1 MGEVTSERKESS
13 DGDGGVP
20 AEDQNLM
27 GDEDA
32 SLSSTD
38 LHDLINYLNDFDL
51 ERCENRTSNL
61 EDLFNDPNS
70 QSLESEVTPIEMH
83 NASQDLE
90 LEDFQNHPIYLP
102 PELEIPPNVF
112 SSQILELEVHPS
124 HPNSQ
129 LPPPSNKRQKT
140 SNEQR
145 KLEYERTM
153 IMEKRNNTVSHN
165 PSAFGKIINQGKPR
179 ISCHCPK
186 NKCSKRYCP
195 CYKAGVGCSDLC
207 HCKGCSNKYGPKN
220 KGASSTSNSSFSPR
234 ERALITTLSNNISLI
249 NERQLDGGFK
259 TLTHNNLYGSDT
271 NQQAVYGTPATNP
284 FDPPPIVQIAVVAQ
298 PGANPFAPSRNISQ
312 PHANQMAAT
321 TQPQVNLYTADQPQQ
336 QHMLMSPANSVAV
349 MNPFA
354 PSRNISQPHAN
365 QMAATTRP
373 QVNLYTADQPQQ
385 QNMLMSSANSFAA
398 LNPFAPSRN
407 ISQPHANQM
416 AATTQPQVNLYTADQ
431 PQQQHML
438 MSPANSVAVMNPFA
452 PSRNISQ
459 PHANQMAATTRPQV
473 NLYTADQPQQQNML
487 MSSANSFAAVNPFA
501 PSRNISQP
509 HVSQMAATTLP
520 QVNLYTA
527 DQPQQQHM
535 LMSPANSSAAASG
548 SSPMRLPPRFDQEV
562 NDIFQK
568 YRSRE

>member
-51 ERCENRTSNL
+51 ER
-61 EDLFNDPNS
+61 
-70 QSLESEVTPIEMH
+70 
-83 NASQDLE
+83 
-90 LEDFQNHPIYLP
+90 
-102 PELEIPPNVF
+102 
-112 SSQILELEVHPS
+112 
-124 HPNSQ
+124 
-129 LPPPSNKRQKT
+129 
-140 SNEQR
+140 
-145 KLEYERTM
+145 
-153 IMEKRNNTVSHN
+153 
-165 PSAFGKIINQGKPR
+165 
-179 ISCHCPK
+179 
-186 NKCSKRYCP
+186 
-195 CYKAGVGCSDLC
+195 
-207 HCKGCSNKYGPKN
+207 
-220 KGASSTSNSSFSPR
+220 ASSTSNSSFSPR

-336 QHMLMSPANSVAV
+336 QHMLMSP
-349 MNPFA
+349 
-354 PSRNISQPHAN
+354 
-365 QMAATTRP
+365 T
-373 QVNLYTADQPQQ
+373 
-385 QNMLMSSANSFAA
+385 NSFAA
-398 LNPFAPSRN
+398 MNPFAPSRN

-438 MSPANSVAVMNPFA
+438 MSPTNSFVAMNPFA

-459 PHANQMAATTRPQV
+459 PHAGKWRPQ
-473 NLYTADQPQQQNML
+473 LG
-487 MSSANSFAAVNPFA
+487 
-501 PSRNISQP
+501 R
-509 HVSQMAATTLP
+509 
-520 QVNLYTA
+520 
-527 DQPQQQHM
+527 
-535 LMSPANSSAAASG
+535 
-548 SSPMRLPPRFDQEV
+548 
-562 NDIFQK
+562 K
-568 YRSRE
+568 